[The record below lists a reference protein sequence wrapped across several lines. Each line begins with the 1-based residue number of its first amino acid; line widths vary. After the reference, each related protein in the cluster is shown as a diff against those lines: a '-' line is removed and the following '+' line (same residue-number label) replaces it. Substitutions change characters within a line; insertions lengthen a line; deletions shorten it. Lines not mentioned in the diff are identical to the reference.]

1 MICKWTLD
9 IFGNLIAHW
18 LLASQSASPLMPGL
32 AWGVALFER
41 ESLDWRVND
50 SVHVTPSQGN
60 PRWNKPLKRRRRFP
74 FIYPHKT
81 LSNTYISWVILII
94 LICIAFHTRIAV
106 ISSHFKM
113 YLHDIDTFSCFRTIF
128 LPQILKQILTLG
140 MQKLDH
146 YGETW
151 SVPWLLMPWLIVASG
166 HQQPWYWVCR
176 INRSLLTTAKD
187 FCAISVCWND
197 RKY

>member
-1 MICKWTLD
+1 MCTFLDIVYCYHLLFINFCSYISLEYQVYLNFYVIYRFNMICKWTLD

-81 LSNTYISWVILII
+81 LFNRWWRMPYCGPFGSTDRAWY
-94 LICIAFHTRIAV
+94 R
-106 ISSHFKM
+106 
-113 YLHDIDTFSCFRTIF
+113 
-128 LPQILKQILTLG
+128 PQKPSE
-140 MQKLDH
+140 M
-146 YGETW
+146 
-151 SVPWLLMPWLIVASG
+151 
-166 HQQPWYWVCR
+166 
-176 INRSLLTTAKD
+176 
-187 FCAISVCWND
+187 
-197 RKY
+197 